1 MLPSSLAVRRAA
13 LSVCGGTG
21 RCAPPTLYA
30 ITPDTPTSRNPSLLT
45 KSLFSLRLYSKT
57 NLAKS
62 ETRKQMVVFAHSFT
76 YVSTFIFLAAFAAL
90 VPLPELWS
98 FFLPEESFSF
108 CTDPGSWG
116 RDEKCE

>member
-1 MLPSSLAVRRAA
+1 
-13 LSVCGGTG
+13 
-21 RCAPPTLYA
+21 
-30 ITPDTPTSRNPSLLT
+30 
-45 KSLFSLRLYSKT
+45 
-57 NLAKS
+57 
-62 ETRKQMVVFAHSFT
+62 MVVFAHSFT
-76 YVSTFIFLAAFAAL
+76 YVSTFIFLAGFAAL